1 MSRPEVSIVLTSP
14 AGIEKNSVDQTLSS
28 LEIVQSLSDAQGDWL
43 MFAPASFS
51 FERHY
56 AKNLLLAAEEHDA
69 NVVFGSVKGPW
80 ISTLTTPSM
89 LARSVETVPTA
100 HVMFRRSWFDQQSIL
115 RDEVVSGAQ
124 EVVVAALAENTRI
137 VTIPQDAEVKATKKP
152 AMRTASKGS
161 LFTNLSAAGY
171 FIAKTL
177 PLKNEILFDV
187 DGDRAIDSGMHYLAS
202 EWSSLKPKVK
212 QKWITPK
219 QRGTWIHAWHL
230 GRAQYLVTNEVF
242 LNRIPK
248 REGQVMVVAGVG
260 TPVLRTGRDNPDW
273 VLTPTAERRPS
284 WSQVGRWNLATAAS
298 PFAEQVLRSSTAYV
312 SQVVRVSVFGDAMNR
327 ASHEQNLNVRLGL
340 DPDRPLV
347 VCAFVTQSSAPDI
360 SAVIRECGERVQFVG
375 ISDDGSAL
383 QLSDGIQQVTTD
395 LPSWL
400 AAADLMI
407 TDWSMLAMEFGRMQ
421 RPIIAMQPNRL
432 DVVRR
437 RGTYLDLPSVL
448 PGPIVENQESLV
460 NALQAWLRDPGS
472 LPNIAERGASFAK
485 LCGDAAGDCAQRIW
499 DAMVSQS

>member
-1 MSRPEVSIVLTSP
+1 MLTSP

-28 LEIVQSLSDAQGDWL
+28 LEIVQSLSDAQGDWV
-43 MFAPASFS
+43 MFAPATFS
-51 FERHY
+51 YERHY
-56 AKNLLLAAEEHDA
+56 AKNLLLAAEEHHAD
-69 NVVFGSVKGPW
+69 VVFGAVKGPW

-89 LARSVETVPTA
+89 LARRVETVPTA
-100 HVMFRRSWFDQQSIL
+100 HVMFRRSWFDLQVTL

-124 EVVVAALAENTRI
+124 EVVVAALAENTRL
-137 VTIPQDAEVKATKKP
+137 VTIPQDAVEKAAKKSTNQ
-152 AMRTASKGS
+152 TASKGS
-161 LFTNLSAAGY
+161 IFKNLPAAGY
-171 FIAKTL
+171 YIAKSL

-187 DGDRAIDSGMHYLAS
+187 DGDRAIDSAMPYLAS
-202 EWSSLKPKVK
+202 EWKSLKPNMR
-212 QKWITPK
+212 QKWITSK
-219 QRGTWIHAWHL
+219 HRGTWIHAWHL

-248 REGQVMVVAGVG
+248 REGQVMVVAGAG
-260 TPVLRTGRDNPDW
+260 TPVLRAGRDNPDW
-273 VLTPTAERRPS
+273 VLTPTAERRPA
-284 WSQVGRWNLATAAS
+284 WSQVGRWNLAAAAS

-312 SQVVRVSVFGDAMNR
+312 SEVLRVSVFGDAMNR
-327 ASHEQNLNVRLGL
+327 ASHEQNLKVRLGL

-347 VCAFVTQSSAPDI
+347 VCAFVTQSTAPDI

-383 QLSDGIQQVTTD
+383 QLPDGIQQVSTE

-407 TDWSMLAMEFGRMQ
+407 TDWSMLAMEFGYLQ
-421 RPIIAMQPNRL
+421 RPIIAMQLNRL

-437 RGTYLDLPSVL
+437 HGTYLDLPSVL

-460 NALQAWLRDPGS
+460 SALQAWLSDPAS
-472 LPNIAERGASFAK
+472 LPNVAERRLKFSQ
-485 LCGDAAGDCAQRIW
+485 LCGEPSGDSAQQIW
-499 DAMVSQS
+499 DAMAAQS